1 MEFLAKVGDV
11 RNYIPRLIDERNN
24 INYNIFNEVKM
35 EFTMNHKNKM
45 DPNSENLNKDAFAE
59 KAKSQK
65 TYIAKNNTT
74 INPLIKSQ
82 EIEQIKNI
90 DSNNRKDDVP
100 NNNIIFDNDTLR
112 TQLKELIPY
121 CNVSYALEKI
131 TGPLPIDINGNKS
144 VSIPEKKM
152 YKFIGRNKFK
162 PKNCKIDVK
171 ETECDKVN
179 LKRSATPSI
188 IIEKIDMINGKLEKN
203 LNSINEKL
211 ISSSGMSSKASKV
224 KRNINTENDLAYGTF
239 NSPIKNNKCLE
250 EPLSNKNQNDN
261 FFFLDKDD
269 LFKFPNNNRNDIKSN
284 GNSKRP
290 HSIYRF
296 NHIKSNDNLTLY
308 PNKKD
313 NKSKE
318 KENFLINTNNEF
330 DNVEKKSSNL
340 KESNTLNSQLHNY
353 VKNKIPYMKTRS
365 LNINKLE
372 HINPISTYNKKI
384 KEININFQR
393 IRKNIFNI
401 QHSLDLKSPKV
412 YFRLKSS
419 EFPVEDMYKP
429 HNINS
434 SKIYVYF
441 KFQ

>member
-1 MEFLAKVGDV
+1 MEFLAKVDDV

-35 EFTMNHKNKM
+35 EFKMNHKNKM

-59 KAKSQK
+59 KANLTRIIQSSK

-74 INPLIKSQ
+74 INPLIKLQ

-90 DSNNRKDDVP
+90 NCNNRKDDVP
-100 NNNIIFDNDTLR
+100 NNNIIFDNDILR

-121 CNVSYALEKI
+121 CNVSFALEKI
-131 TGPLPIDINGNKS
+131 TGPLPKDINGNKS
-144 VSIPEKKM
+144 VSTPEKKM
-152 YKFIGRNKFK
+152 YKFIDRNNLKTK
-162 PKNCKIDVK
+162 YCKIDVK
-171 ETECDKVN
+171 ETDGDKVN
-179 LKRSATPSI
+179 LINFKTQRSATPSI
-188 IIEKIDMINGKLEKN
+188 IIEKVN

-211 ISSSGMSSKASKV
+211 ITSYGISSKASKG

-239 NSPIKNNKCLE
+239 NTSNTNNKCLK

-269 LFKFPNNNRNDIKSN
+269 LIKVPNNNRNDIKSN

-290 HSIYRF
+290 HSFYRF
-296 NHIKSNDNLTLY
+296 NRVKSNDNLTLY

-318 KENFLINTNNEF
+318 KENFRINTNNEF
-330 DNVEKKSSNL
+330 DIVEKKSSNL

-353 VKNKIPYMKTRS
+353 VKNKISHMKTRS
-365 LNINKLE
+365 LKE

-412 YFRLKSS
+412 HFRLKSS
-419 EFPVEDMYKP
+419 EFPVEDMNKP
-429 HNINS
+429 HNFNS